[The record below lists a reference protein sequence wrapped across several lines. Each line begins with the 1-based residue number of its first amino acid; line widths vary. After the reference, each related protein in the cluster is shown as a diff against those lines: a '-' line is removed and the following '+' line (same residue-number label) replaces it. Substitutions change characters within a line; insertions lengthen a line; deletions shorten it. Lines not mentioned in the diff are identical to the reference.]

1 VAISIGIRDTRINM
15 ADVIGNVF
23 YGNQRYILKRKGKPV
38 AAIINIEDYKFLEQ
52 VEDMIDSKLL
62 KEAIEESS
70 GTFPIEELFA
80 ERQRVIAERVA
91 RNEAITLPSLEGR
104 KKGA

>member
-1 VAISIGIRDTRINM
+1 MAISIGIRDTRINM

-23 YGNQRYILKRKGKPV
+23 YGNQRYILERKGKPV

-62 KEAIEESS
+62 KEAIESS
-70 GTFPIEELFA
+70 EGIFPIEELFA
-80 ERQRVIAERVA
+80 ERQRVISEEKNDV
-91 RNEAITLPSLEGR
+91 
-104 KKGA
+104 